1 MQTWNGTQLTAVEED
16 PILVIGGNESFT
28 RALAREIESLP
39 GRALTA
45 PSLEAAIEQADG
57 TGRPPSIVL
66 VPEPEIDV
74 DEFEDQ
80 LASLRIR
87 TASPRLVPIAYGR
100 APDDA
105 RRREIRDVGVELAL
119 FGRFGR
125 NALRFQVNRAL
136 SPWVEQVPRGERRAP
151 KEWRTRTYSSGK
163 EKAVRCYSLSSGG
176 AYFVTPRPW
185 VVGSDI
191 SLELPVGTER
201 LLVSGR
207 IVYTN
212 AGDEASR
219 KGLPRGMAVA
229 FRPLSEHIQQAIR
242 EDVTATHEALE
253 V

>member
-1 MQTWNGTQLTAVEED
+1 MQTWNGTQLTSIDEA
-16 PILVIGGNESFT
+16 PILVIGPEGPLT

-39 GRALTA
+39 TRALHA
-45 PSLEAAIEQADG
+45 PDLVAAIDVAAG
-57 TGRPPSIVL
+57 FSTPPSIVL
-66 VPEPEIDV
+66 VPEPSIEV
-74 DEFEDQ
+74 DTFEGA
-80 LASLRIR
+80 LANLRIR
-87 TASPRLVPIAYGR
+87 AEAPRLVPIAYGR

-136 SPWVEQVPRGERRAP
+136 SPWVELAARGELRAP
-151 KEWRTRTYSSGK
+151 KEWRTRTYSGGR
-163 EKAVRCYSLSSGG
+163 EKQVRCYSLSSGG

-191 SLELPVGTER
+191 SLELPVGRER

-212 AGDEASR
+212 AGNDADR

-242 EDVTATHEALE
+242 EDVTATHEGLE